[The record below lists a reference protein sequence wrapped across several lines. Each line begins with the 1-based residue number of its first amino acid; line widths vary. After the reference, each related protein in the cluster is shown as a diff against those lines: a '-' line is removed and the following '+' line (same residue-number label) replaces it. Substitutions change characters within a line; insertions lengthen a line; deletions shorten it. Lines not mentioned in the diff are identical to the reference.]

1 VTFTIWIILNNLSLA
16 LNPLG
21 FYQIAKILTTPT
33 VVVLNYFIAGTTVS
47 KIVVGALGAICIGVA
62 MTRQGSTE
70 TTLLGVFVATAAF
83 ITTPIYQTWIGT
95 KQERVNSAQLLFNQS
110 YLSLGMLTIIML
122 IPFTDR
128 QQLAQLRSERT
139 TAKTGCEGLGCNW
152 AFGCHGDGGE
162 FDTVSDYWE
171 DFGGYGKCLTSRV
184 LVMDVADE

>member
-1 VTFTIWIILNNLSLA
+1 MFCTFSILFIASLHPCRLFDRIYLDVSTVLPLSVTFTIWIILNNLSLA

-83 ITTPIYQTWIGT
+83 ISTPIYQTWIGT
-95 KQERVNSAQLLFNQS
+95 KQE
-110 YLSLGMLTIIML
+110 
-122 IPFTDR
+122 
-128 QQLAQLRSERT
+128 
-139 TAKTGCEGLGCNW
+139 
-152 AFGCHGDGGE
+152 
-162 FDTVSDYWE
+162 
-171 DFGGYGKCLTSRV
+171 
-184 LVMDVADE
+184 

>member
-83 ITTPIYQTWIGT
+83 ISTPIYQTWIGT
-95 KQERVNSAQLLFNQS
+95 KQE
-110 YLSLGMLTIIML
+110 
-122 IPFTDR
+122 
-128 QQLAQLRSERT
+128 
-139 TAKTGCEGLGCNW
+139 
-152 AFGCHGDGGE
+152 
-162 FDTVSDYWE
+162 
-171 DFGGYGKCLTSRV
+171 
-184 LVMDVADE
+184 